1 MVTGNRYRHLVRVR
15 RDIQVAVNNNHFDV
29 AVVVGSYR
37 EVILRQTHVIVSNI
51 GALRSIFAFRLQL
64 DRDRLLAHVGRV
76 AGHALL
82 CGVVYLAFVVTG
94 NRYRHLVRVRRDR
107 KRARIVSNSVVSG
120 DTRSSGLIAGSRS
133 DIRSDLQ
140 RSTKCAFNCRHIG
153 IQRSIVGEGTGK
165 LAAIIFF
172 AIGLSRDRQRQRVVD
187 GDDIAFGFDRDR
199 LGRVIAVDRQVLP
212 LIGRNRL
219 CRVLG
224 PDCLLGRHII
234 RDRGRGALQVV
245 VNRDRSLVQLKVRI
259 VGVRLID
266 AVSVLTGSKLS
277 LIAHMLRTIIASPIV
292 DNVRVRAGSSRRAG
306 SRSGR
311 RLDRLGRGID
321 STPAGAVGSDR
332 VVDGYIVLFPNRIQI
347 FDRSLL
353 IGCNLRNGISV
364 IGVSSVRIRQPRSC
378 RCRTLRP
385 ALEGITRTGRSI
397 RDINCF
403 VDFQGLIRIAAS
415 TVAAYLRVS
424 AIVHIPV
431 DVRRLGFLDG
441 NKHSTE
447 LDGVGGIVDDLDLVA
462 LIVNGVN
469 RIAVI
474 IEHEIAALID
484 GLFPVPS
491 YAFDALDH
499 AVCVALQNGERRA
512 GLDGSVCRLVRT
524 RVIVSRPGLDDPV
537 REALTFRCSGRSK
550 RARRGGVDVGVG
562 VGFPN
567 VITVHDIL
575 DRDALGAFGRGMP
588 LTVQVE
594 LLGDPET
601 VAAVIARDI
610 GVPGCAFAE
619 LVHGVRHIHGLIIR
633 SGDSGVVQ
641 NKGFVAEQACAGRI
655 KEPSVKLIART
666 GAHRGVQ
673 FAAGRDTEVHRLG
686 IGAPVQRIVI
696 ASARQSRL
704 RVQEHAV
711 LVDDPLG
718 IHGDTVDRHRREVI
732 GDRAELIRVPARKR
746 ILQSGGLCIKLEL
759 VIARDI
765 CSVRHV
771 LHGIRNRIVRGLVSA
786 VAAAVIIRAV
796 QEVDVIN
803 IAEVVQTDRA
813 IAVKVCTPLLVIS
826 RIRLVLGITGQIGK
840 LFGFCRIKIRRLEM
854 DLNILEKG
862 KLLSVK
868 SYRIRSA
875 GQGLDIILD
884 VISIVGTCRIV
895 GQTEGRA
902 FRLHVVD
909 KAYIGFIVE
918 NAAALRLP

>member
-15 RDIQVAVNNNHFDV
+15 RD
-29 AVVVGSYR
+29 
-37 EVILRQTHVIVSNI
+37 RQ
-51 GALRSIFAFRLQL
+51 
-64 DRDRLLAHVGRV
+64 
-76 AGHALL
+76 
-82 CGVVYLAFVVTG
+82 
-94 NRYRHLVRVRRDR
+94 
-107 KRARIVSNSVVSG
+107 RARIVSNSVVSG

-140 RSTKCAFNCRHIG
+140 RSTKFAFNCRHIG

-234 RDRGRGALQVV
+234 RDRDRGALQVV
-245 VNRDRSLVQLKVRI
+245 VNRNFRLVQLEVR
-259 VGVRLID
+259 VVSVFLID
-266 AVSVLTGSKLS
+266 TVCVLIGNKLS
-277 LIAHMLRTIIASPIV
+277 CVAHRLCTVIAGPVV
-292 DNVRVRAGSSRRAG
+292 DDVHVRAGSSRRAG

-311 RLDRLGRGID
+311 RLDRLGRGSD

-332 VVDGYIVLFPNRIQI
+332 VVDGYIVLFPHSEEILIR
-347 FDRSLL
+347 LL
-353 IGCNLRNGISV
+353 LVGRYLRCSGTGRRRV
-364 IGVSSVRIRQPRSC
+364 ARTGPDEEVSVRAA
-378 RCRTLRP
+378 LGLGP
-385 ALEGITRTGRSI
+385 ALEGIAFTGLRAK
-397 RDINCF
+397 DINSL
-403 VDFQGLIRIAAS
+403 VDLDAGVGMIEHTLAVVLTAV
-415 TVAAYLRVS
+415 VAV
-424 AIVHIPV
+424 PV

-462 LIVNGVN
+462 LIVNGRN
-469 RIAVI
+469 RLTRSVD
-474 IEHEIAALID
+474 HGIAALID

-491 YAFDALDH
+491 YAFAALDH
-499 AVCVALQNGERRA
+499 AMCVALQNGECRA
-512 GLDGSVCRLVRT
+512 SLDGSVCSLVRT
-524 RVIVSRPGLDDPV
+524 FVIGSCPGLNDPV
-537 REALTFRCSGRSK
+537 REALTFRCSGRGE

-601 VAAVIARDI
+601 VAAVIAGDI

-641 NKGFVAEQACAGRI
+641 NKGFVAEQACAGRV

-686 IGAPVQRIVI
+686 FRAPVQRIVI
-696 ASARQSRL
+696 ASARQGRL

-732 GDRAELIRVPARKR
+732 GDRAELIRVPARER

-771 LHGIRNRIVRGLVSA
+771 LHGLRDRVVRGLIGT
-786 VAAAVIIRAV
+786 VAAAVVICAV
-796 QEVDVIN
+796 QEVNIIN
-803 IAEVVQTDRA
+803 LAEVVQTDRV
-813 IAVKVCTPLLVIS
+813 IVVKVCTTLRIIS
-826 RIRLVLGITGQIGK
+826 RIRLVLGITGQVCK
-840 LFGFCRIKIRRLEM
+840 LFGFCRIKSPLGV
-854 DLNILEKG
+854 DFNILEKG
-862 KLLSVK
+862 KLLSVIA
-868 SYRIRSA
+868 YRILRA
-875 GQGLDIILD
+875 GQRFDVILD
-884 VISIVGTCRIV
+884 VIGSVAALRII

-909 KAYIGFIVE
+909 KADIGIIVK
-918 NAAALRLP
+918 NAAVPRRP